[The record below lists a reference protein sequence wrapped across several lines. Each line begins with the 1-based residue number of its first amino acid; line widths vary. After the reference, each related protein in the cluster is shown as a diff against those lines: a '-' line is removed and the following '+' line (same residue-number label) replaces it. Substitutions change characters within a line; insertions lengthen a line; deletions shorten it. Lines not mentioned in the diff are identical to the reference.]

1 MNLPIWNR
9 DQLGKCFESVARAI
23 SAEGLRW
30 LVVLSAAFAAGC
42 SGLGWDRE
50 PVLPEGEVLAK
61 QLDAMHVESH
71 WIAGRHVNWRTGEP
85 DGRRTPAQG
94 HHSHC
99 SAFVAAVAVKLGVD
113 ILHPPEHSQVLLA
126 DAQCNW
132 LANEG
137 VRVGWSAVETPLDA
151 QRLANRGEFVVAC
164 YESPDPTL
172 PGHIAVVR
180 PAAVSRRRIE
190 SEGPQVTQ
198 AGTENFRSTTLAR
211 GFRHHARA
219 WARRAVRF
227 YRHEPVISS
236 H

>member
-1 MNLPIWNR
+1 MNLPNWNR
-9 DQLGKCFESVARAI
+9 NRLVDRSGSRARAN
-23 SAEGLRW
+23 SPKGLRG
-30 LVVLSAAFAAGC
+30 LVLLSAAIAAGC
-42 SGLGWDRE
+42 GGLGWDRE
-50 PVLPEGEVLAK
+50 PVLPEGEALAE

-71 WIAGRHVNWRTGEP
+71 WIAGRHVDWRTGEP
-85 DGRRTPAQG
+85 DGRHTPVRG

-137 VRVGWSAVETPLDA
+137 VRVGWRAVETPLDA
-151 QRLANRGEFVVAC
+151 QRLANRGEFVLAC
-164 YESPDPTL
+164 YESPDPSI

-180 PAAVSRRRIE
+180 PAAISRRRIE
-190 SEGPQVTQ
+190 SEGPQVAQ
-198 AGTENFRSTTLAR
+198 AGIENFRSTTLAR

-219 WARRAVRF
+219 WTRRAVRF
-227 YRHEPVISS
+227 YCHESVFSK